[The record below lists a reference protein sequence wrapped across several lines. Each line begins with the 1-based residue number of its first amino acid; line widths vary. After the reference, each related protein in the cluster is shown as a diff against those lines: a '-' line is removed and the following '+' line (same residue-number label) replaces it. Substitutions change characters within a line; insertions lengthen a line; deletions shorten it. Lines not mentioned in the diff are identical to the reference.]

1 MNISEKTDKYLETE
15 FAGADSGVFRD
26 LSLNFKKILEEG
38 QLEPV
43 ERFAHLLA
51 IATTLANKPMA
62 NLAIEALKELGVPDD
77 QIREAAEVA
86 GIMGMNNIYYKF
98 RGFIHEDAKEHYT
111 RAGLRMQSM
120 MKPVSGKQMFEM
132 LSIAVSIING
142 CPTCVASHEKAV
154 RDLGVPTEKIHDIIR
169 LAASAKGLDSLKVAR
184 EFLS

>member
-1 MNISEKTDKYLETE
+1 MNISEKTDKYLDSE
-15 FAGADSGVFRD
+15 FAGAASGIFRD
-26 LSLNFKKILEEG
+26 LSLNFKKVMEEG

-51 IATTLANKPMA
+51 IATTLGNRPMA
-62 NLAIEALKELGVPDD
+62 ALAVDGLKELGVPED

-98 RGFIHEDAKEHYT
+98 RGFIHEDAKEHYV
-111 RAGLRMQSM
+111 RAGLRMQSL
-120 MKPVSGKQMFEM
+120 MKPASGKQLFEM

-169 LAASAKGLDSLKVAR
+169 LAAACKGLDSLKTAR
-184 EFLS
+184 EFVD